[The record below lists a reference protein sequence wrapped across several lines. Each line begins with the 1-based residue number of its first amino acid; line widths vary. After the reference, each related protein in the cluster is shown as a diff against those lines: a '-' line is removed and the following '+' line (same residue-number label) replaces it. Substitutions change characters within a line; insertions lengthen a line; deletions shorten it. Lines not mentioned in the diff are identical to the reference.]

1 MFWFGKIVAAL
12 VLPPTGPLL
21 LVFLGLAAMRRW
33 RRTGRGLVIAGSAGL
48 LVLSLPVVAGLL
60 SWAVSD
66 APALPPEAPVTAD
79 AIAILGCGTRVGA
92 PEYGADTLSGMSFD
106 RVRYGAFLARRL
118 RLPVAV
124 AGGSLRGGRSEG
136 DLMRES
142 LEREF
147 GVPVKWVESRSRNTH
162 ENARGLRD
170 LLQPQGVRRLL
181 VVVHGVDTRR
191 ARRELEAA
199 GFDVTMAPTVVPD
212 PAIESVWD
220 FVPSISGLTG
230 SSLALYEVLGNLKA
244 TLVDGLP

>member
-33 RRTGRGLVIAGSAGL
+33 RRTGRGLVVAGSASL
-48 LVLSLPVVAGLL
+48 LVLSVPFVASILT
-60 SWAVSD
+60 WAVSD
-66 APALPPEAPVTAD
+66 APALPPGAPVTAD
-79 AIAILGCGTRVGA
+79 AIAILGCGTRPGSR
-92 PEYGADTLSGMSFD
+92 EYGTDTLSAMSFD
-106 RVRYGAFLARRL
+106 RVRYGAFLARRYH
-118 RLPVAV
+118 LPVAV
-124 AGGSLRGGRSEG
+124 TGGAFSGQRSEG
-136 DLMRES
+136 ELMRET
-142 LEREF
+142 LEQEF

-162 ENARGLRD
+162 ENATGLRD

-199 GFDVTMAPTVVPD
+199 GFVVMMAPTLVPD
-212 PAIESVWD
+212 PGVESVWD
-220 FVPSISGLTG
+220 VVPSMAGLAG
-230 SSLALYEVLGNLKA
+230 STLALYEILGNLKA